1 MTRTLYLISQ
11 ILISKNVI
19 PSPAE
24 SHAILSITMTYNVE
38 PPLSNLP
45 IPQIPTLHPLS
56 QADHTMAVAT
66 EPLTPSNHLPLEPTG
81 LTPSGFGNTPG
92 FFSAEFGN
100 LNPFDVDFQDAT
112 ASPLRVE
119 QPIGSPQAGGQGHYS
134 TYPNDIPRS
143 VADVAM
149 RRNYDP
155 SLVPTP
161 GPRLPSLTTFRSS
174 RLKESTPGQESTG
187 SRLPPS
193 PDRSPNVL
201 NPAFLVE
208 KGSSSSEYP
217 ASFTLPPP
225 AQSGYGSSRGV
236 HGQVTPPTDE
246 SRSPEDKDTS
256 SKGRATASK
265 QKPSSSK
272 KRKSEPEFDIKSERD
287 PSQTHSIDSPDSGYN
302 MSPSASGPQSDNK
315 RKKFLERNRLAASKC
330 RQKKKEW
337 ANNLEEQARY
347 QAQENKLLRASV
359 AQLRDECLYLKN
371 FLLSTHSGCQC
382 VGVKNYLMKE
392 AQFSQQ
398 VAGMG
403 GVIPIANL
411 VHHPGMDSR
420 GYPIMGQ
427 MHHHMQQNQHDDRR
441 RSQSVTSGMTMSQG
455 SMSPQQ

>member
-1 MTRTLYLISQ
+1 MTD
-11 ILISKNVI
+11 N
-19 PSPAE
+19 A
-24 SHAILSITMTYNVE
+24 E
-38 PPLSNLP
+38 PPPNP
-45 IPQIPTLHPLS
+45 RIRQTTPQTPPSRHHSSTK
-56 QADHTMAVAT
+56 TMAVAA

-112 ASPLRVE
+112 SSPLRVE
-119 QPIGSPQAGGQGHYS
+119 QPIGSPQGHYS
-134 TYPNDIPRS
+134 TYTNDIPRS

-161 GPRLPSLTTFRSS
+161 GPRLASMPAFRSS
-174 RLKESTPGQESTG
+174 GLKESTPGLESTG

-193 PDRSPNVL
+193 PDHSPNAL
-201 NPAFLVE
+201 DPAFLVD
-208 KGSSSSEYP
+208 KATSEYP
-217 ASFTLPPP
+217 ASYQLPPP

-246 SRSPEDKDTS
+246 SRSPDDKDNTS
-256 SKGRATASK
+256 KSKSSLSK
-265 QKPSSSK
+265 SKSSSSK
-272 KRKSEPEFDIKSERD
+272 KRKSESEIEIKSERGH
-287 PSQTHSIDSPDSGYN
+287 SQTHSVESPESGYA
-302 MSPSASGPQSDNK
+302 MSPNGNPGPCDTK

-392 AQFSQQ
+392 AQLSQQ

-403 GVIPIANL
+403 GVMPIANL
-411 VHHPGMDSR
+411 LHHPGMDSR
-420 GYPIMGQ
+420 GYSIMGQ
-427 MHHHMQQNQHDDRR
+427 MHHHMQQQHDDRR

>member
-1 MTRTLYLISQ
+1 MTD
-11 ILISKNVI
+11 
-19 PSPAE
+19 
-24 SHAILSITMTYNVE
+24 NVE
-38 PPLSNLP
+38 SPQTYQTTRQTPPSRQHPSTNIRLS
-45 IPQIPTLHPLS
+45 
-56 QADHTMAVAT
+56 MAVAT

-112 ASPLRVE
+112 ASPLRIE
-119 QPIGSPQAGGQGHYS
+119 QSIGSPQGHYS

-143 VADVAM
+143 VADIAM

-161 GPRLPSLTTFRSS
+161 GPRLPSMPTFRSS
-174 RLKESTPGQESTG
+174 GLKESTPGQESTG

-193 PDRSPNVL
+193 PDHSPNAL
-201 NPAFLVE
+201 NPAFLVD
-208 KGSSSSEYP
+208 KVTSEYP
-217 ASFTLPPP
+217 ASYHLPPP

-236 HGQVTPPTDE
+236 HGEVTPPTDE
-246 SRSPEDKDTS
+246 SRSPEDKDN
-256 SKGRATASK
+256 ASK
-265 QKPSSSK
+265 SKSNASRQKPSSSK
-272 KRKSEPEFDIKSERD
+272 KRKFEPEIEVKSERD
-287 PSQTHSIDSPDSGYN
+287 PSQSHSVESPDSGYD
-302 MSPSASGPQSDNK
+302 MAPSGNGGPSDHK

-337 ANNLEEQARY
+337 ASNLEEQARY

-392 AQFSQQ
+392 AQLSQQ

-403 GVIPIANL
+403 GVMPIANL

-427 MHHHMQQNQHDDRR
+427 MHHHVQHDDRR
-441 RSQSVTSGMTMSQG
+441 RSQSATSGMTMSQG